1 MHEIKVASVLWKR
14 PATEKSS
21 DVLVSLRVTVAH
33 NVRKRKMS
41 PSSMTIGDIDQMM
54 SDNACNLETFDDC
67 DIEPDYDDA
76 PTSDTPTPD
85 TPTSQAQSEA
95 QVSRTRRSK

>member
-1 MHEIKVASVLWKR
+1 MI
-14 PATEKSS
+14 
-21 DVLVSLRVTVAH
+21 
-33 NVRKRKMS
+33 
-41 PSSMTIGDIDQMM
+41 

-67 DIEPDYDDA
+67 DIEPDSNDA
-76 PTSDTPTPD
+76 PTPDALTPD